1 MKKNIETVL
10 KTFLSNEQIAVLKE
24 ELTSGIKKINSA
36 VDSNERMKAKKELM
50 IETFRKI
57 DELIEKSD
65 RSPLLFKTFY
75 AAAKTNISRLIQPI
89 LEEMIEDEQI
99 KGLDDIPDVS
109 KPEKKKEA
117 PVEKPVKKET
127 PPRKKD
133 EEQKPSQERKK
144 TFHKNNSHRPKPKD
158 SDQPQQDRRNLNR
171 KDAGKN
177 QKGR

>member
-24 ELTSGIKKINSA
+24 ELTSGIRKINSA
-36 VDSNERMKAKKELM
+36 VDSNEKMKAKKELM

-65 RSPLLFKTFY
+65 RSPVLFRTFY

-89 LEEMIEDEQI
+89 LEEMIEEEQI
-99 KGLDDIPDVS
+99 KGLDDIPDV
-109 KPEKKKEA
+109 KNPEKKKE
-117 PVEKPVKKET
+117 PENEKPVKKET
-127 PPRKKD
+127 PP
-133 EEQKPSQERKK
+133 PKK
-144 TFHKNNSHRPKPKD
+144 TFHKNNSHRPKPKN
-158 SDQPQQDRRNLNR
+158 SDQQQDRRNLNR